1 MNTAPV
7 RPRTVELPQ
16 MKTRAAAGLHSLR
29 LKVDLPLLMVV
40 VTLMIFGLVMVYSA
54 SYDFSRFTHKG
65 DPYFMINRQIM
76 WLALGVVGLMVISFI
91 DYHFYRR
98 LVVPAMGVTL
108 LLLVAVLVVNEVRNG
123 AARTLLEGSVQP
135 SEMAKLVLVMYLTVW
150 LCSKR
155 DQLHQLSFGLFPLG
169 IMLGV
174 LGGLIVMQ
182 PDLSAVLTIILL
194 GGFLFFLAGG
204 DIKQIFILG
213 ILMLIVGYCVV
224 QLHPTGNER
233 LTYYLS
239 GLKDPTQGSYHVKR
253 SFEAFVKG
261 GWIGKGIGMAE
272 TKLTGLPV
280 PPTDSI
286 FAVIGEETGVVGAVS
301 VVVLYVLLLWRGM
314 LVARRAPDQMGSLL
328 AAGLTLWIT
337 MEAFINMAVMVNL
350 VPFAG
355 NALPL
360 ISYGGSNLV
369 MTLGAIGILLNIS
382 RLSEEKSEEE
392 GRGSHAVV
400 NLRGRDRRRRVSG
413 AGGAASAKE

>member
-1 MNTAPV
+1 
-7 RPRTVELPQ
+7 

-413 AGGAASAKE
+413 AGGAAGAAIRRK